1 MMEWSIRVATTR
13 QVGRRCLCCVGEE
26 VYGRVQDPN
35 LRGTAKYRARAQ
47 SACLDE
53 TKQGEERVRDD
64 KWKTRDLCRTAST
77 QLVYVKKAT
86 TGAAAAAAGD
96 ERPAAKHISE
106 LGQILCRQMPY
117 LGNSRSTED
126 ETDSR
131 FGAVN
136 YSPHCIPIFLSFFL
150 LFAFLPSFLGG

>member
-1 MMEWSIRVATTR
+1 MTN
-13 QVGRRCLCCVGEE
+13 GRRAISVGQQARSW
-26 VYGRVQDPN
+26 YMSRRPRQGQQQQQ
-35 LRGTAKYRARAQ
+35 LGTK
-47 SACLDE
+47 
-53 TKQGEERVRDD
+53 G
-64 KWKTRDLCRTAST
+64 
-77 QLVYVKKAT
+77 
-86 TGAAAAAAGD
+86 
-96 ERPAAKHISE
+96 
-106 LGQILCRQMPY
+106 